1 MKKFVYTLS
10 LLCFFVTSSFAQD
23 ANAAESQEL
32 TKKEK
37 RQLKKET
44 KKKDTPPSRFIRT
57 IHGSFA
63 LSAAEWDAQKRHRQ
77 EISSNK
83 SQE

>member
-1 MKKFVYTLS
+1 MKKFFYTLS

-23 ANAAESQEL
+23 ANAVEPQEL

-44 KKKDTPPSRFIRT
+44 KKKEKE
-57 IHGSFA
+57 
-63 LSAAEWDAQKRHRQ
+63 LKRAK
-77 EISSNK
+77 K
-83 SQE
+83 SQSTIKIGEVPIQ